1 MRKHILIGI
10 ILFILISFL
19 PLPVTQA
26 IKISLAM
33 VIVMVYWWITK
44 PVDYAVTALL
54 PLVINAIF
62 TISPQKELA
71 AIFFNDLVLI
81 LISSNIIILGW
92 MRWKLDRRMAYGFM
106 SFLGHSQVLQLSAWF
121 TLSVLV
127 SAFVP
132 NLIAAVILM
141 PVAYMT
147 SMATDKNS
155 TKLAT
160 ASVLS
165 IAFGTSIGGMAT
177 PLGGAMNLVVM
188 QNITQLITHR
198 EVMFITWTINMLPMV
213 VGLWLAGLVYM
224 VYTAKLDNNS
234 DSSTRVYF
242 RQQYKELGTISSEE
256 LKLVLLFAAPAVLS
270 FLRPLYEKQ
279 FPDVTPG
286 ILFLTAAL
294 ISFFLSSREG
304 RLLEWRHSAANI
316 NWNVVFLM
324 AGGMALGKM
333 MGDSGAFTWLA
344 RQLTN
349 IGYGSGIIIVL
360 VGLGILVTNL
370 TTNTAT
376 CALLIP
382 MAASLLTA
390 IKLDPVP
397 YIYVVTAAANCAFI
411 LPSASAGPAMVVSY
425 GIELKDMARSG
436 LGLALVSYAVILLI
450 GWILIKF
457 SYFTI

>member
-10 ILFILISFL
+10 GLFILISLL

-26 IKISLAM
+26 IKVSLAM
-33 VIVMVYWWITK
+33 VLVMVYWWITK

-54 PLVINAIF
+54 PLVINAVF
-62 TISPQKELA
+62 SISPQKDLA

-81 LISSNIIILGW
+81 LISSNIIIQGW
-92 MRWKLDRRMAYGFM
+92 IRWKLDRRMAFRFM
-106 SFLGHSQVLQLSAWF
+106 SLLGHSQVLQLSAWF
-121 TLSVLV
+121 TLSVLL

-155 TKLAT
+155 SKLAT

-165 IAFGTSIGGMAT
+165 IAFGTSIGGIAT

-198 EVMFITWTINMLPMV
+198 EVMFITWTFNMLPLA

-224 VYTAKLDNNS
+224 VYTAKLDKRS
-234 DSSTRVYF
+234 DPSTRTFF
-242 RQQYKELGTISSEE
+242 RQRYRELGTMSSEE
-256 LKLVLLFAAPAVLS
+256 IKLMLLFALPAILS
-270 FLRPLYEKQ
+270 FLRPLFAKS
-279 FPDVTPG
+279 FPDITPG
-286 ILFLTAAL
+286 ILFLAAAL
-294 ISFFLSSREG
+294 LSFFLPSREG
-304 RLLEWRHSAANI
+304 RLLEWQHSAANI

-324 AGGMALGKM
+324 AGGMALGRM
-333 MGDSGAFTWLA
+333 MGDSGAFAWLA
-344 RQLTN
+344 GQLTD
-349 IGYGSGIIIVL
+349 IGYGSSIVIVL

-376 CALLIP
+376 CALLVP
-382 MAASLLTA
+382 MVASLLTA

-397 YIYVVTAAANCAFI
+397 YIYVVTAAANCAFA

-425 GIELKDMARSG
+425 GVELKDMARSG
-436 LGLALVSYAVILLI
+436 LGLAVVSYAVILLI
-450 GWILIKF
+450 GWVLIKF
-457 SYFTI
+457 HYFII